1 MFCEDVRRCQ
11 REVMNQETKQYE
23 TSNHEGK
30 KQYTIEEIQEG
41 ILALEQANR
50 KYKERLFRFIF
61 QEKKNLLSL

>member
-1 MFCEDVRRCQ
+1 
-11 REVMNQETKQYE
+11 MNQETKQYE

-50 KYKERLFRFIF
+50 KYKDRLFRFIF